1 MVTTLSD
8 HDASCIFHMNDVTE
22 PALSQQQY
30 PTHAQRLQVRQVTYQ
45 AVGINSYELVSP
57 EGKDLPAF
65 TAGAHIDFYFRDG
78 SVRQYSLCNDP
89 KERHRYLIAVLRESE
104 SRGGSEGLHDRVH
117 VQRTVCIGEVRN
129 NFPLNPNAK
138 HHLLLAG
145 GIGVTPM
152 MSMIAE
158 IQANGESFSMH
169 YCSKSPEHMAFRPE
183 LEELVVAGKVI
194 LHHDGGD
201 PSQGLDIEAL
211 LATQENGV
219 HVYYCGPP
227 GFMRAV
233 KRATKHWVDGTI
245 HAEHFSSIASP
256 KAQQTAEERKAV
268 GDGGVGIGFQVVLAS
283 SGASYF
289 VANDKSIAEVLK
301 ENGVHVETSCKS
313 GLCGTCKT
321 RYLEGEVEHHDLIMD
336 ADEQANYLTLCCSR
350 AKSRALV
357 IDI

>member
-1 MVTTLSD
+1 
-8 HDASCIFHMNDVTE
+8 MNDVTE
-22 PALSQQQY
+22 PTLSQQQY
-30 PTHAQRLQVRQVTYQ
+30 PTHAQRLKVRQVTYQ

-57 EGKDLPAF
+57 EGEDLPAF
-65 TAGAHIDFYFRDG
+65 KAGAHIDFYFRDG

-89 KERHRYLIAVLRESE
+89 RERHRYLIAVLREPE

-117 VQRTVCIGEVRN
+117 VQRTVCVGEVRN
-129 NFPLNPNAK
+129 NFPLSPNAK

-152 MSMIAE
+152 MAMIGE
-158 IQANGESFSMH
+158 IQSNGGSFTMH
-169 YCSKSPEHMAFRPE
+169 YCSKSPEHTAFRPE
-183 LEELVVAGKVI
+183 LEELVAAGRVI

-201 PSQGLDIEAL
+201 PSQGLDIETL

-233 KRATKHWVDGTI
+233 KRATKHWACGTV

-256 KAQQTAEERKAV
+256 KARQTAEERKAA

-283 SGASYF
+283 TGASYF
-289 VANDKSIAEVLK
+289 VANDKSIANVLK

-321 RYLEGEVEHHDLIMD
+321 RYLEGEVDHHDLIMGE
-336 ADEQANYLTLCCSR
+336 DEQANYLTLCCSR
-350 AKSRALV
+350 AKSRTLV
-357 IDI
+357 IDL